1 MWTVMLVDDDQM
13 VIEDMKYLIPW
24 EDMGFSIV
32 SIQNNGQR
40 ALEDVKRL
48 KPDIVFTDVV
58 MPVMHGID
66 LLRCIKE
73 IAPETVVVLLS
84 SFSEFSYAKEA
95 IKLGVYDYILKD
107 EMNPEFLTSL
117 LEAIVKT
124 ISESSMKNTFVAEQK
139 MTELFLQPEHE
150 NEERMALD
158 GMYYFV
164 CKLDTPF
171 PYLLVMQEME
181 KNWVFKQEELK
192 YIKELNNEACKIR
205 YVGKLSDTD
214 IVVGLDTKMAINS
227 KAKMQSVLK
236 EFGYHMQK
244 CYEKKYGRTFSVF
257 SVGGPMT
264 AGKAGE
270 YYRKYSKDIKNKYFL
285 GTSLFIDIDSEELN
299 VCHSYEGVDME
310 KFHNYIGSLNKPK
323 IDFLMQESFAKIQ
336 KSKDYQGVTFFLD
349 TCLYILK
356 VYCQENGLID
366 VSYNEPIDDCKD
378 LKCIYTWLNKIIDTV
393 FTQMK
398 QKEKYSQEVLEA
410 VEYINNHYSDEKLT
424 IQTIADSVNLSYT
437 HLSFLF
443 KKEMGQTL
451 GDYILYVR
459 IEAAKKMLKT
469 GKYKVYQ
476 ISKACGFANSQYFSQ
491 VFKKMTDMKPKDFKG
506 IDYGD

>member
-1 MWTVMLVDDDQM
+1 MWKVMLVDDDLM

-24 EDMGFSIV
+24 EELGFSIV

-66 LLRCIKE
+66 LLRNIKE
-73 IAPETVVVLLS
+73 TAPETVVVLLS

-117 LEAIVKT
+117 LENIVKT
-124 ISESSMKNTFVAEQK
+124 ISESNIKNRYVAEQK
-139 MTELFLQPEHE
+139 MTELFLQSN
-150 NEERMALD
+150 NEDETPVALD
-158 GMYYFV
+158 DMYYFI

-171 PYLLVMQEME
+171 PYLLVMQESE
-181 KNWVFKQEELK
+181 KNWVFSQEELN
-192 YIKELNNEACKIR
+192 YIQKLNNDSCKIR

-214 IVVGLDTKMAINS
+214 IVVGLDFQNAVSSTAMIKYL
-227 KAKMQSVLK
+227 LK
-236 EFGYHMQK
+236 EFGHYIQK
-244 CYEKKYGRTFSVF
+244 CFEKKYERTFSVF
-257 SVGGPMT
+257 SLGGPMT

-270 YYRKYSKDIKNKYFL
+270 YYRNHSKDIKNKYFL
-285 GTSLFIDIDSEELN
+285 GTSLCLDIDSENLK

-310 KFHNYIGSLNKPK
+310 KFQNYIGSLNKAK
-323 IDFLMQESFAKIQ
+323 IDVLMKDSFEKTQ
-336 KSKDYQGVTFFLD
+336 KSKDYQGITFFLD

-356 VYCQENGLID
+356 TYCRDNALID
-366 VSYNEPIDDCKD
+366 SSYNESIDDCKD
-378 LKCIYTWLNKIIDTV
+378 LEHIYLWLNKIIDNV
-393 FTQMK
+393 FWQMK
-398 QKEKYSQEVLEA
+398 QKEKYSPEVLEA
-410 VEYINNHYSDEKLT
+410 VDYVKNHYSDENLT
-424 IQTIADSVNLSYT
+424 IQTIADVVNLSYT

-443 KKEMGQTL
+443 KKEMNQTL

-459 IEAAKKMLKT
+459 IEASKKMLKT

-476 ISKACGFANSQYFSQ
+476 IAKACGFTNSQYFSQ
-491 VFKKMTDMKPKDFKG
+491 VFKKFTDMKPKDFKG